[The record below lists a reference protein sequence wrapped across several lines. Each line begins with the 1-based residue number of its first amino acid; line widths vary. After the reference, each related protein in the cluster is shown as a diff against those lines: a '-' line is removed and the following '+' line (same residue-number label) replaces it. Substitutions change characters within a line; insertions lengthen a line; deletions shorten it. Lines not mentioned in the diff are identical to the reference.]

1 MVFLSVLMA
10 AFFPRFALFL
20 IWILRPGRV
29 DAAFDTFILPL
40 LGIVFLPFA
49 TLMYVLLHTPGVGLS
64 GWEWF
69 WVVVCAFY
77 DLAHLGVGYMQQ
89 TSRSAQRQQPV
100 VPSPSRMA

>member
-1 MVFLSVLMA
+1 MFILSALMA

-40 LGIVFLPFA
+40 IGIVFLPFA
-49 TLMYVLLHTPGVGLS
+49 TLMYVLLYTPGVGLG

-69 WVVVCAFY
+69 WVAVCAFF
-77 DLAHLGVGYMQQ
+77 DIGHVGIGYAQQ
-89 TSRSAQRQQPV
+89 RRQSARSRPAPAMPLR
-100 VPSPSRMA
+100 

>member
-20 IWILRPGRV
+20 IWVLRPGRV

-40 LGIVFLPFA
+40 IGIVFLPFA
-49 TLMYVLLHTPGVGLS
+49 TLMYVLLYTPGVGLG

-69 WVVVCAFY
+69 WVAVCALF
-77 DLAHLGVGYMQQ
+77 DVAHVGTGYMQQ
-89 TSRSAQRQQPV
+89 TGQSPRRRPTPTA
-100 VPSPSRMA
+100 PSPRI

>member
-1 MVFLSVLMA
+1 MFILSALMA

-40 LGIVFLPFA
+40 IGIVFLPFA
-49 TLMYVLLHTPGVGLS
+49 TLMYVLLYTPGVGLG

-69 WVVVCAFY
+69 WVAVCAFF
-77 DLAHLGVGYMQQ
+77 DIGHVGIGYAQQ
-89 TSRSAQRQQPV
+89 KSQSARSRPAPTMPPR
-100 VPSPSRMA
+100 

>member
-20 IWILRPGRV
+20 IWILRPVRV

-40 LGIVFLPFA
+40 IGIVFLPFA
-49 TLMYVLLHTPGVGLS
+49 TLMYVLLYTPGAGLN

-69 WVVVCAFY
+69 WVALCALF
-77 DLAHLGVGYMQQ
+77 DLAHVGVGY
-89 TSRSAQRQQPV
+89 RQQSGRGRPAPTA
-100 VPSPSRMA
+100 PSSRI

>member
-10 AFFPRFALFL
+10 VFFPRFVFFL
-20 IWILRPGRV
+20 LGILRPGRV

-89 TSRSAQRQQPV
+89 TSQSARRQQPA
-100 VPSPSRMA
+100 VPSSSRMV